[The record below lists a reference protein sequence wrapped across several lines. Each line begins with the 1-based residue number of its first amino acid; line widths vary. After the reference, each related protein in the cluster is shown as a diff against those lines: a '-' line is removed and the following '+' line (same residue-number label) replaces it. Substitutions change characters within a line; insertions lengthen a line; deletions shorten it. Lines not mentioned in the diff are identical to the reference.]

1 MRIFLFLLALT
12 TLASPLASP
21 LASAFAQPA
30 HSEYRLHVYIND
42 SLIDWQVLEPATR
55 AGDVLRVPAGTEQ
68 ATVTF
73 AGGMLVLNLADVQR
87 WDYAHVLGTRWQ
99 PTNSSNAN
107 DPDTYTVHA
116 TVRHADAGW
125 DNYANIFRVVPAS
138 DASQVSNGV
147 RELLHPHDNEQPFT
161 RSQRG
166 VQAVGQV
173 RVEAADNVEGW
184 GGSTITLTLAE
195 LTFPVDIRWQL
206 ELTNP

>member
-1 MRIFLFLLALT
+1 MHTLLFLTVLLT
-12 TLASPLASP
+12 LS
-21 LASAFAQPA
+21 SAFAQTS
-30 HSEYRLHVYIND
+30 SEYRLRVHVND
-42 SLIDWQVLEPATR
+42 SPVDWQVLEPATR
-55 AGDVLRVPAGTEQ
+55 EGDVLRVPAGTEQ

-73 AGGMLVLNLADVQR
+73 IGGTLALNLADVQR

-99 PTNSSNAN
+99 PTNSSNTN

-125 DNYANIFRVVPAS
+125 DNYANVFRVVPAS
-138 DASQVSNGV
+138 DNSQVSNGV

-173 RVEAADNVEGW
+173 RVEAADNVDGW
-184 GGSTITLTLAE
+184 GGSAITLTLAD

-206 ELTNP
+206 ELTKP